1 VQRYFVTDQLPNDK
15 VELSADISHH
25 LVDVMRAKVGDQIE
39 IVCAD
44 HQVYLATIVNLA
56 PTLVKVKQPL
66 NSGAE
71 MPVEVT
77 IACGLPKTKEKP
89 QLIVQKGT
97 ELGATRIIFFNC
109 QRSISHWTMPR
120 REKKLARLQKIAN
133 SAAEQS
139 HRTTQPQVLYRE
151 SWQEVLNDFP
161 ADSAVV
167 AWEESAKRGEASR
180 LKSALASLKEGA
192 RVTAFFGPEGGLTS
206 TEVEAMNAQGVLS
219 VGLGPRILRTE
230 TAPLYFLSSVSYQT
244 ELNG

>member
-1 VQRYFVTDQLPNDK
+1 MQRYFVTDQLPNDK
-15 VELSADISHH
+15 VELPADISHH

-56 PTLVKVKQPL
+56 PTLVKVEQPL

-120 REKKLARLQKIAN
+120 REKNWRVYKRLLIMQ
-133 SAAEQS
+133 
-139 HRTTQPQVLYRE
+139 
-151 SWQEVLNDFP
+151 LNNP
-161 ADSAVV
+161 TAQHN
-167 AWEESAKRGEASR
+167 RR
-180 LKSALASLKEGA
+180 YCTA
-192 RVTAFFGPEGGLTS
+192 RVGRKF
-206 TEVEAMNAQGVLS
+206 
-219 VGLGPRILRTE
+219 
-230 TAPLYFLSSVSYQT
+230 
-244 ELNG
+244 